1 VILEFNGLG
10 KRFEEAQSPAHVAL
24 RGIDIRV
31 DSQEFVAFV
40 GASGCGKST
49 LLRIVCGLERP
60 SEGSVQLD
68 RRPVSGPTPDVA
80 MVFQDP
86 RLMPWLNVRENIRLA
101 LLKLPRYEQ
110 DARIDAALA
119 KVGLAEFAAA
129 LPRHLSGG
137 MAQRAALARALVRRP
152 AILLLDEPFAAL
164 DSFMRMK
171 LQDHLSELWRH
182 EKFTALFVTHDAEEA
197 VILSDRVVVMRS
209 CPGRIDREITVDLT
223 RPRIR
228 TSPEVQALKEE
239 IIGELHLG

>member
-1 VILEFNGLG
+1 VILEMNGLG
-10 KRFEEAQSPAHVAL
+10 KRFEVAKGPAHAAL

-31 DSQEFVAFV
+31 GSQEFVAFV

-49 LLRIVCGLERP
+49 LLRIVCGLEGP

-68 RRPVSGPTPDVA
+68 RRPVGGPTSDVA

-101 LLKLPRYEQ
+101 LLKLPRPEQ

-119 KVGLAEFAAA
+119 KVGLTEFAAA

-171 LQDHLSELWRH
+171 LQDHLNELWRH

-209 CPGRIDREITVDLT
+209 RPGRIDREIAIDLP

-239 IIGELHLG
+239 IIGALHLS